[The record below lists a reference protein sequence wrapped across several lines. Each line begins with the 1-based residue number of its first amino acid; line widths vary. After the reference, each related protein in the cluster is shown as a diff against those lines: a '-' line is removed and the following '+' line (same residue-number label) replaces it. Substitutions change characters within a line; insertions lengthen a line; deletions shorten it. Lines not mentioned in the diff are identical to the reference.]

1 MPDRKLLIATNNA
14 HKVRELVDLLDGL
27 PWNVV
32 SLDEFPEASIPVE
45 DGDTFE
51 ANALK
56 KATHYCRHYGVWCV
70 ADDSGLVV
78 DALDGAPG
86 VLSAR
91 YAGRDGDDRANNAK
105 LLSELAGVEESRR
118 TARFVCC
125 AALAGPDGE
134 THTERGSVE
143 GRVLFEP
150 RGASGFGY
158 DPLFVPNGYDQTFAE
173 LPLAE
178 KQAVSHRGRA
188 FRRLRAYLE
197 SLP

>member
-1 MPDRKLLIATNNA
+1 MADKRLLLATNNA
-14 HKVRELVDLLDGL
+14 HKVRELTALLDGL
-27 PWNVV
+27 HLQVV
-32 SLDEFPEASIPVE
+32 SLSAFPEAPKPIE

-56 KATHYCRHYGVWCV
+56 KAEHYSRCHGVWCV

-86 VLSAR
+86 VISAR
-91 YAGRDGDDRANNAK
+91 YAGEDGNDKANNAK
-105 LLSELAGVEESRR
+105 LLRELAGVDETRR

-125 AALAGPDGE
+125 AAMATPEGD
-134 THTERGSVE
+134 THVEMGSVE

-150 RGASGFGY
+150 RGHNGFGY
-158 DPLFVPNGYDQTFAE
+158 DPLFVPDGYELTFAE

-178 KQAVSHRGRA
+178 KQAISHRGRA
-188 FRRLRAYLE
+188 FRKLRAFLE
-197 SLP
+197 AL

>member
-1 MPDRKLLIATNNA
+1 MAEKTLLIATNNA
-14 HKVRELVDLLDGL
+14 HKVRELTDLLQGL
-27 PWNVV
+27 SWHVV
-32 SLDEFPEASIPVE
+32 SLAEYPEAPIPVE

-56 KATHYCRHYGVWCV
+56 KATHYCRHHGVWCV

-91 YAGRDGDDRANNAK
+91 YAGEDGNDGANNAK

-125 AALAGPDGE
+125 AAMATPKGE

-143 GRVLFEP
+143 GRILLEP
-150 RGASGFGY
+150 RGDNGFGY
-158 DPLFVPNGYDQTFAE
+158 DPLFLPDGHDQTFAE

-178 KQAVSHRGRA
+178 KQAISHRGRA
-188 FRRLRAYLE
+188 FRSLRTYLE